1 MNIYLDVDGV
11 LLNHDGTL
19 ANHADE
25 FLAAMVHSG
34 HPLHWLTTRC
44 RDGDSSAVVAVLGRL
59 AQPSTVELLISIKP
73 TSWATSKLEAI
84 ELRSPFI
91 WFDDQPLQFEIE
103 ELQECGL
110 LDRWVKADLLSEPDQ
125 LGTLRMFGEWRC
137 LGSGTLF

>member
-34 HPLHWLTTRC
+34 HPVHWLTTRC
-44 RDGDSSAVVAVLGRL
+44 RDGDASAVVGVLGRL
-59 AQPSTVELLISIKP
+59 VQPSTVELLTSIRP
-73 TSWATSKLEAI
+73 TSWVTSKLEAI
-84 ELRSPFI
+84 DLANPFL

-103 ELQECGL
+103 ELKECGL
-110 LDRWVKADLLSEPDQ
+110 LDRWVKVDLLNEPDQ
-125 LGTLRMFGEWRC
+125 LGTLRMFGG
-137 LGSGTLF
+137 L

>member
-25 FLAAMVHSG
+25 FLAAMVNSG
-34 HPLHWLTTRC
+34 HPVHWLTTRC

-59 AQPSTVELLISIKP
+59 VQPSTVELLTSIKP
-73 TSWATSKLEAI
+73 TSWAASKLEAI
-84 ELRSPFI
+84 DLRSPFI

-110 LDRWVKADLLSEPDQ
+110 LDRWVKVDLLSEPDQ
-125 LGTLRMFGEWRC
+125 LGTLRMFGEW
-137 LGSGTLF
+137 

>member
-34 HPLHWLTTRC
+34 HPVHWLTTRC
-44 RDGDSSAVVAVLGRL
+44 RDGDSSAGLV
-59 AQPSTVELLISIKP
+59 QPSTVELMTSIKP

-84 ELRSPFI
+84 ELANPFI

-110 LDRWVKADLLSEPDQ
+110 LDCWVKVDLLSEPDQ
-125 LGTLRMFGEWRC
+125 LGTRRMFGEW
-137 LGSGTLF
+137 

>member
-34 HPLHWLTTRC
+34 HPVHWLTTRC
-44 RDGDSSAVVAVLGRL
+44 RDGDASGVVAVIGRL
-59 AQPSTVELLISIKP
+59 VQPSTAELLTAIKP

-84 ELRSPFI
+84 DLRSPFI

-103 ELQECGL
+103 ELRE
-110 LDRWVKADLLSEPDQ
+110 LS
-125 LGTLRMFGEWRC
+125 LIHI
-137 LGSGTLF
+137 

>member
-1 MNIYLDVDGV
+1 MNIYLDVAGV

-25 FLAAMVHSG
+25 FLAAMVNSG
-34 HPLHWLTTRC
+34 HPVHWLTTRC

-59 AQPSTVELLISIKP
+59 VQPSTVELLTSIKP

-84 ELRSPFI
+84 DPRSPFI

-110 LDRWVKADLLSEPDQ
+110 LDRWVKVDLLSEPDQ
-125 LGTLRMFGEWRC
+125 LGTLRMFGEW
-137 LGSGTLF
+137 

>member
-25 FLAAMVHSG
+25 FLVAAVHSG
-34 HPLHWLTTRC
+34 HPVHWLTTRC

-59 AQPSTVELLISIKP
+59 VQPTTVELLTSIKP
-73 TSWATSKLEAI
+73 TSWGTSKLEAVD
-84 ELRSPFI
+84 LKSPFI

-110 LDRWVKADLLSEPDQ
+110 LDRWVKVDLLSEPDQ
-125 LGTLRMFGEWRC
+125 LGTLRPFS
-137 LGSGTLF
+137 GS

>member
-34 HPLHWLTTRC
+34 RPVHWLTTRC

-59 AQPSTVELLISIKP
+59 VQPSTVELLTSIRP
-73 TSWATSKLEAI
+73 TSWETSKLEAI
-84 ELRSPFI
+84 ELSRPFL

-110 LDRWVKADLLSEPDQ
+110 LDRWVKVDLLSEPDQ
-125 LGTLRMFGEWRC
+125 LGTLRMFGEC
-137 LGSGTLF
+137 

>member
-34 HPLHWLTTRC
+34 HPVHWLTTRC

-59 AQPSTVELLISIKP
+59 VQPSTLELMNSIKP

-84 ELRSPFI
+84 ELANPFI

-103 ELQECGL
+103 ELQEYGL
-110 LDRWVKADLLSEPDQ
+110 LDRWVKVDLLSEPDQ
-125 LGTLRMFGEWRC
+125 LDALRMLGEW
-137 LGSGTLF
+137 

>member
-25 FLAAMVHSG
+25 FLAAMVRSG
-34 HPLHWLTTRC
+34 HPVHWLTTRC
-44 RDGDSSAVVAVLGRL
+44 RDGDASSVVDVLSRL
-59 AQPSTVELLISIKP
+59 VQPSTAELLSSIRP

-84 ELRSPFI
+84 DLRSPFI

-103 ELQECGL
+103 ELKECGL
-110 LDRWVKADLLSEPDQ
+110 LDRWVKVDLLSEPDQ
-125 LGTLRMFGEWRC
+125 LGTLRRFGG
-137 LGSGTLF
+137 L

>member
-34 HPLHWLTTRC
+34 HPVHWLTTRC

-59 AQPSTVELLISIKP
+59 VQPSTVELLTSIKP
-73 TSWATSKLEAI
+73 TSWETSKLEVI
-84 ELRSPFI
+84 DLRSPFI

-110 LDRWVKADLLSEPDQ
+110 LDRWVKVDLLSDPDQ
-125 LGTLRMFGEWRC
+125 LGTLRMFREW
-137 LGSGTLF
+137 

>member
-25 FLAAMVHSG
+25 FLAATVHSG
-34 HPLHWLTTRC
+34 HPVYWLTTRC
-44 RDGDSSAVVAVLGRL
+44 RDGDASAVIEALSRL
-59 AQPSTVELLISIKP
+59 VQPSTVKLLSSIRP

-84 ELRSPFI
+84 DLRSPFL

-103 ELQECGL
+103 ELLECGL
-110 LDRWVKADLLSEPDQ
+110 LERWVKVDLLSEPDQ
-125 LGTLRMFGEWRC
+125 LGALRLFS
-137 LGSGTLF
+137 GS

>member
-34 HPLHWLTTRC
+34 HPVHWLTTRC
-44 RDGDSSAVVAVLGRL
+44 RDGDATPVVDVLSRL
-59 AQPSTVELLISIKP
+59 VQPSTVELLTSIRP
-73 TSWATSKLEAI
+73 TFWATSKLEVI
-84 ELRSPFI
+84 DLRSPFI

-103 ELQECGL
+103 ELRECGL
-110 LDRWVKADLLSEPDQ
+110 LDRWVKVDLLSEPDQ
-125 LGTLRMFGEWRC
+125 LGTLRLFGE
-137 LGSGTLF
+137 L